1 MSELNTKAN
10 KSKNNNYS
18 MKQLF
23 EGNDIKAM
31 SVTGITSKCVRL
43 FSKENGNNYFMSHA
57 DFNLSMSMIPV
68 MFIEVKKQG
77 QNGKEI
83 VFLSRVTKVAPKM
96 KGSGLE
102 TIRRGDPMEWINKL
116 AEMENNER

>member
-1 MSELNTKAN
+1 
-10 KSKNNNYS
+10 

-31 SVTGITSKCVRL
+31 SVTGITPKCVRL

-83 VFLSRVTKVAPKM
+83 IFLSRVTKVAPKM

-116 AEMENNER
+116 AEMREK